1 MATSLLELNKS
12 NKRIYVLF
20 WLKIQLT
27 MSINES
33 AGSCGCLCCHP
44 VFYHNFYYNFFICFF
59 LLSFLTFT
67 NLFAIV
73 KNTVSLN
80 AYGTTR
86 NDNRVVKYVFCFY
99 FETNSF
105 PFRTF
110 TTDQFH
116 SLQKNPSVQ
125 ALAQFPL
132 NSASFAQSPS
142 HGRLTASLH
151 SFLVN
156 KKNNGSNSSTWKK
169 SIYVGF
175 LSESA

>member
-1 MATSLLELNKS
+1 MD
-12 NKRIYVLF
+12 
-20 WLKIQLT
+20 
-27 MSINES
+27 
-33 AGSCGCLCCHP
+33 
-44 VFYHNFYYNFFICFF
+44 VFVVTRCFIIIFIIIFFICFF
-59 LLSFLTFT
+59 LHSFLTFT

-80 AYGTTR
+80 ACGTTR
-86 NDNRVVKYVFCFY
+86 NDNRAVKYVFCFH

-110 TTDQFH
+110 VTDQFH

-132 NSASFAQSPS
+132 NSVVPS

-169 SIYVGF
+169 QFTLAFLVNLLDICLNATSFVVVVVIF
-175 LSESA
+175 LSCCSFVIFV